1 MSFIS
6 IIENTK
12 NNIQDK
18 VIDVSNNIINTIQVK
33 RYGDSIVLG
42 SRASGKTQFVNWI
55 CNRVILKDYLPT
67 NNFYEIKNF
76 TDSSGQE
83 EDVKLWEEKIK
94 KKNTIFYLF
103 DVEKFLKNKKY
114 TSSLKYSYKDIVIN
128 QISLLNEH
136 FNSLVKDKKVIIV
149 GTFEDKIT
157 SKMDVQK
164 VISKIKEEVALGDT
178 KIIIGSLIDQEKAQ
192 KLEDAIINIM

>member
-18 VIDVSNNIINTIQVK
+18 VIDVSNNIINIK

-67 NNFYEIKNF
+67 NNFYETKNF

>member
-67 NNFYEIKNF
+67 NNFYETKNF

>member
-67 NNFYEIKNF
+67 NNFYETKNF

-114 TSSLKYSYKDIVIN
+114 TSSFKYSYKDIVIN